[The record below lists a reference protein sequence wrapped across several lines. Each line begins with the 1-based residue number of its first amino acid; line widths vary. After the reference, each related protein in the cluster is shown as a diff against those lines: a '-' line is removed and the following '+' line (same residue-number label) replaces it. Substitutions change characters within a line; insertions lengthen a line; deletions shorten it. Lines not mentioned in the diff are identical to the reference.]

1 MFSSSPSPYKS
12 VIIIVMHMT
21 SILKVLK
28 VVQMG
33 VKITPETVQ
42 SASPVVTLPEVFNG
56 DSLKKTH
63 RCYRGLCQ
71 LKPQM
76 QLSVCPCFQGFLTT
90 KSSCQW
96 AQHGHVCL
104 SARKLPIFPEGNTAV
119 LLL

>member
-12 VIIIVMHMT
+12 VIIIVNAHDKYFKGFKSRT
-21 SILKVLK
+21 D
-28 VVQMG
+28 G

-42 SASPVVTLPEVFNG
+42 SDSPVVTLPEVFNG
-56 DSLKKTH
+56 DSLKKPH